1 MIRSVVSNGRAVRSE
16 WTGPY
21 EEYDVIV
28 AGGGTAGAIAAI
40 VAAEHGMK
48 TLVVERSNCCGGI
61 GTGGLVTNYYYGI
74 RHGRH
79 TLIDAAV
86 KERENGS
93 GYILR
98 KNCFSAE
105 LKKIELEQTMLKAGV
120 EIRYE
125 AVLTAVLMRDE
136 STVNGVFWHD
146 ADGEHCAACRYV
158 IDATAEAQ
166 VVFLAGGAFHFG
178 RESDGLA
185 QTYTLNYSRSAD
197 NTQLI
202 NFGDGGY
209 VNPSDS
215 SELTDEIL
223 RQSAALYPDRFTAEN
238 RIDFFSGHFCAR
250 EGRLIAGE
258 ENLTLEDVIH
268 GRLAAEPVAW
278 ERSNWDTHTL
288 DLGFEDDTAMQ
299 WGVAAMQWSTVLHI
313 PVPRGAL
320 IPKGLHGILVAGR
333 MLAVDHN
340 LSQAVRMKDCMQFT
354 GEAAAVMASLA
365 VKRHCDVREVP
376 YQMIAGELS
385 CGDYSVE
392 NEKLLLKTEAEILNG
407 LRSGAPGQ
415 AIWSAYRMGNRA
427 YLKTLLGEP
436 GPACAHAAFALALL
450 KEKSCLGILR
460 ELAEQRN
467 SRRAET
473 PRSEPHRQEYGAIA
487 AYLLGWMG
495 DAESVDLL
503 IGILK
508 ERRSAQYAVNALNA
522 LMRIGEET
530 EDLRQKIGFALSE
543 FAGIPQNPLTICCFG
558 SSRPL
563 NILNRMRILICARL
577 DKWGIHHY
585 VETVLNGGKLTQV
598 ERNMWRR
605 LYR

>member
-1 MIRSVVSNGRAVRSE
+1 MIRSVVSNGRTVRSE

-185 QTYTLNYSRSAD
+185 QTYTLN
-197 NTQLI
+197 
-202 NFGDGGY
+202 
-209 VNPSDS
+209 
-215 SELTDEIL
+215 
-223 RQSAALYPDRFTAEN
+223 
-238 RIDFFSGHFCAR
+238 
-250 EGRLIAGE
+250 
-258 ENLTLEDVIH
+258 
-268 GRLAAEPVAW
+268 
-278 ERSNWDTHTL
+278 
-288 DLGFEDDTAMQ
+288 
-299 WGVAAMQWSTVLHI
+299 
-313 PVPRGAL
+313 
-320 IPKGLHGILVAGR
+320 
-333 MLAVDHN
+333 
-340 LSQAVRMKDCMQFT
+340 
-354 GEAAAVMASLA
+354 
-365 VKRHCDVREVP
+365 
-376 YQMIAGELS
+376 
-385 CGDYSVE
+385 
-392 NEKLLLKTEAEILNG
+392 
-407 LRSGAPGQ
+407 
-415 AIWSAYRMGNRA
+415 
-427 YLKTLLGEP
+427 
-436 GPACAHAAFALALL
+436 
-450 KEKSCLGILR
+450 
-460 ELAEQRN
+460 
-467 SRRAET
+467 
-473 PRSEPHRQEYGAIA
+473 
-487 AYLLGWMG
+487 
-495 DAESVDLL
+495 
-503 IGILK
+503 
-508 ERRSAQYAVNALNA
+508 
-522 LMRIGEET
+522 
-530 EDLRQKIGFALSE
+530 
-543 FAGIPQNPLTICCFG
+543 
-558 SSRPL
+558 
-563 NILNRMRILICARL
+563 
-577 DKWGIHHY
+577 
-585 VETVLNGGKLTQV
+585 
-598 ERNMWRR
+598 
-605 LYR
+605 